1 VERIGVRELRQHA
14 SRHLERVKA
23 GECIEVT
30 ERGQLVAVL
39 APPGPG
45 RAARERLVAEG
56 RLLPATSHLQLPSRV
71 PARLTTEAVLAEM
84 RADR

>member
-1 VERIGVRELRQHA
+1 LTRAL
-14 SRHLERVKA
+14 
-23 GECIEVT
+23 
-30 ERGQLVAVL
+30 
-39 APPGPG
+39 PG

-71 PARLTTEAVLAEM
+71 PARLTTEAVRAEM